1 MTNLPNANTVVVLGV
16 LSILTCCC
24 YGIPGLIMGVIALYL
39 ASKDVIAYRENPSN
53 FHNFSVL
60 NFGRILS
67 IIGVALNVLYLI
79 LTIWV
84 LTSFD
89 EAEIK
94 DFMENLERKVE
105 QQESDY

>member
-1 MTNLPNANTVVVLGV
+1 MTNLPNANTSVVLGV

-24 YGIPGLIMGVIALYL
+24 YGVPGLIMGIISLYL
-39 ASKDVIAYRENPSN
+39 VSKDMAEYRLNPTQY
-53 FHNFSVL
+53 FNFSVL

-67 IIGVALNVLYLI
+67 IIGVVMNVVYLL

-89 EAEIK
+89 EAELK
-94 DFMENLERKVE
+94 DFMENLETKVE
-105 QQESDY
+105 QQSDY